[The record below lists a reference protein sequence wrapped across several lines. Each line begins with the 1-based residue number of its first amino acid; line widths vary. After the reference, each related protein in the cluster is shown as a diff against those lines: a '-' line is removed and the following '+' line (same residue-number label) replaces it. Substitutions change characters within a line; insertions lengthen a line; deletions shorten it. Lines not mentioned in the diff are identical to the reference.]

1 MCEYHKE
8 EHAKSR
14 PNHNFGRLKSKIV
27 SDELFKIIEDLTQK
41 IKKTDVCEVRII
53 QETKPLIEKIQT
65 MLRDTL
71 EIINRKRKTYIML
84 LEMSQQ
90 ALLPE
95 QINEISVELKKSL
108 EINVPKPEVNE
119 IEEFFGL
126 DFLEE
131 SIIGEPTEAKVRLT
145 KDVQIKNLNEKCKH
159 IESQLQ
165 EIQIAYSKK
174 SFEIEE
180 LNNQLAAITKEKQDI
195 NDQLKKATHEN
206 ENLTK
211 KYYEDRSQS
220 ERMAQELEQSAKRE
234 KEELLLGYNAACEQ
248 KELLSK
254 SISELK
260 LKLEILEPELI
271 SSQNHISQQNE
282 KISSLQEEI
291 SSYDKELQ
299 AHKQELLDEIQFGTA
314 WDPKNI
320 ESIKELK
327 LEDISLENFKST
339 IKEIVH
345 FKEAL
350 PNKKSNNA
358 PVVAIPEPVQKKP
371 KSPPNEIPAPELKNP
386 VSSSLVSMTLEEKIQ
401 KARGIGVRSG
411 ILDKYTKEI
420 HFTSDGNY
428 VFICN
433 LYVDC
438 KFYQGI

>member
-1 MCEYHKE
+1 MSSLIIYMEEECVICGKPAVHSCINCKNVSFMCEYHKE

-14 PNHNFGRLKSKIV
+14 PSHNFDRLKSKIV
-27 SDELFKIIEDLTQK
+27 SDELFKIVEDLTQK
-41 IKKTDVCEVRII
+41 IKKTDVCQVRII
-53 QETKPLIEKIQT
+53 QETTPFIEKIQT

-71 EIINRKRKTYIML
+71 EIINRKRKTYMML

-119 IEEFFGL
+119 IEEFFGP

-234 KEELLLGYNAACEQ
+234 KEELLLGYNQ
-248 KELLSK
+248 V
-254 SISELK
+254 
-260 LKLEILEPELI
+260 
-271 SSQNHISQQNE
+271 
-282 KISSLQEEI
+282 
-291 SSYDKELQ
+291 
-299 AHKQELLDEIQFGTA
+299 
-314 WDPKNI
+314 WDPTKI
-320 ESIKELK
+320 EPIKELK
-327 LEDISLENFKST
+327 LEDIILENFKST